1 MDRESASKREI
12 EELLP
17 RVKVEELRRTLQEKY
32 YQLLKKK
39 LKKESEETESEESE
53 SEAEPE
59 KEEKKEVKSEE
70 KAPNETEKEE
80 EKLHGIKKFKIDEET
95 IDKLLKSHHGQ
106 AHEFFIHLADSL
118 PKYFENDE
126 EMRKYIKNKCYVA
139 LRVKA
144 KFTKDGDE
152 KEEQEDEYFVP
163 HHHKRRY
170 LAQSLEDLR
179 EIMLDQVPK
188 IEGEIG
194 EFVRNG
200 SGYILTGIKSV
211 KLEVTPFKPGI
222 RKARGYIEL
231 YPWLRRRKA
240 VVNIRNKDGMCF
252 WKCLYH
258 ALNGDKWRHDYR
270 DVPEKKLME
279 FMEQRGFDAKI
290 FEEGYTMR
298 ALATFEEK
306 YKISINVY
314 VIGVNGPEE
323 TKQYYCSIYDPG
335 SVAEKV
341 DLGIIRN
348 DKGNVHFV
356 LVKKLGIIFTKAY
369 DKNCGHVKVC
379 RGCGQVCKTTERLLQ
394 HYKEDHK
401 DETMK
406 KQILILLKQDEA
418 WVKFNMQNSQDFS
431 KTLRYF
437 FVCYADFECSN
448 IPSLEMKTEKTR
460 ILTRQIPNSFM
471 VFCPD
476 LLFLEDERKLRIET
490 YLKKFQSDDPYRVL
504 EEFIRALDTIRKT
517 CIFRWQSHPRL
528 PKLTKEEQEKYDAAE
543 VCEKCNKPFDARDCP
558 KVRHHCHVIG
568 KYVGAWCRRCNYL
581 EGKKKLKLVYS
592 FIICAV
598 TIRI

>member
-1 MDRESASKREI
+1 MEKLDQEMREI

-17 RVKVEELRRTLQEKY
+17 RMKGEELRRTLQEKY
-32 YQLLKKK
+32 YELLKK
-39 LKKESEETESEESE
+39 LKKESEESESEELE

-59 KEEKKEVKSEE
+59 EEPKVDPEVKP
-70 KAPNETEKEE
+70 KEKEG
-80 EKLHGIKKFKIDEET
+80 EKLHGIKKFKIDEAM
-95 IDKLLKSHHGQ
+95 IDKILKNSQGQ
-106 AHEFFIHLADSL
+106 AHDFFVHLADSL

-126 EMRKYIKNKCYVA
+126 EMLKYIKNKCYVG

-152 KEEQEDEYFVP
+152 KEDEEDEYFVP

-200 SGYILTGIKSV
+200 SGYILSGIKSV

-240 VVNIRNKDGMCF
+240 VMNIRNSDEMCF
-252 WKCLYH
+252 WKCLYRV
-258 ALNGDKWRHDYR
+258 LNKDKWRRDYR
-270 DVPEKKLME
+270 DVPKKKLKE
-279 FMEQRGFDAKI
+279 FMDQRGLDTKI
-290 FEEGYTMR
+290 FEKGYTMP

-314 VIGVNGPEE
+314 DIGVNGPEE
-323 TKQYYCSIYDPG
+323 TKQYYCSIYDVN
-335 SVAEKV
+335 SNIEKV

-348 DKGNVHFV
+348 EKGDVHFV
-356 LVKKLGIIFTKAY
+356 IVKKLGAIYTKAY
-369 DKNCGHVKVC
+369 DKNCGHIKVC
-379 RGCGQVCKTTERLLQ
+379 RGCGQICKTTERLLQ

-406 KQILILLKQDEA
+406 KQALILPKQDEA
-418 WVKFNMQNSQDFS
+418 WVKFDMENIMDFS

-437 FVCYADFECSN
+437 FVCYADFKSSN
-448 IPSLEMKTEKTR
+448 IPSLEMKTEKTK

-471 VFCPD
+471 IFCH
-476 LLFLEDERKLRIET
+476 T
-490 YLKKFQSDDPYRVL
+490 
-504 EEFIRALDTIRKT
+504 
-517 CIFRWQSHPRL
+517 
-528 PKLTKEEQEKYDAAE
+528 
-543 VCEKCNKPFDARDCP
+543 
-558 KVRHHCHVIG
+558 
-568 KYVGAWCRRCNYL
+568 
-581 EGKKKLKLVYS
+581 
-592 FIICAV
+592 
-598 TIRI
+598 